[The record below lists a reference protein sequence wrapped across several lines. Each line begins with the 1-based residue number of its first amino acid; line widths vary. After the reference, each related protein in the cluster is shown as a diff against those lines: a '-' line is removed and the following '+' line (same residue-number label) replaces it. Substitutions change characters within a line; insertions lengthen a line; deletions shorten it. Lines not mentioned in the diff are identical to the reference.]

1 MDCHLFILKKQHSK
15 VTHMIKLFALA
26 QVIQHKMEE
35 KYPNWASAL
44 PDEEP
49 WEKKKMPPPKKFVL
63 PKFSKLYEMGF
74 NFIYVDD
81 LFDRHC
87 KNTNGERRCIT
98 SAQEPVILCLVSF
111 LAGVWLLFNSLCM
124 GLCSLSL
131 CVMSYGMS
139 NRVSVDIERHQAAV
153 VTFLSTYNIMVIE
166 FNVLTASFLIVLK
179 IIKMV
184 GCVSEE
190 NSYQWLP

>member
-1 MDCHLFILKKQHSK
+1 
-15 VTHMIKLFALA
+15 
-26 QVIQHKMEE
+26 
-35 KYPNWASAL
+35 
-44 PDEEP
+44 
-49 WEKKKMPPPKKFVL
+49 
-63 PKFSKLYEMGF
+63 
-74 NFIYVDD
+74 
-81 LFDRHC
+81 
-87 KNTNGERRCIT
+87 
-98 SAQEPVILCLVSF
+98 
-111 LAGVWLLFNSLCM
+111 M

-190 NSYQWLP
+190 NSYQ